1 MLFKKSLMILAC
13 VLLTQSIFVSCG
25 KKDADSSAPDNA
37 VEAKDSA
44 KGDSAKADKDAAKL
58 VDGKWPTA
66 IYSKYG
72 IDEITTKGKVVFTQ
86 LPGESPYQYQV
97 YYHGVTQD
105 ELKAWVDKLVAKGL
119 RIHDRDK
126 ERLNGK
132 YDHDTMIYF
141 ADEKQPYRMRISYDF
156 ANDMDF
162 EVYDENPNPAFT
174 ITEKKDGDD
183 SQLFVIYN
191 LSISLNAINKDTE
204 SKGSFDS
211 LGLKA
216 EDLKISDSVRNV
228 TMSEGQNGGSM
239 KIHFYTDHFTTK
251 EDSEAC
257 RKFIIDKLAEKGA
270 KFTQAMS
277 GKDVTAAELKD
288 GGLGTYGVEI
298 NGKKYML
305 MADPDN
311 EINEFGGGYG
321 VRLMVKK

>member
-1 MLFKKSLMILAC
+1 MLFKKCLVVLAC
-13 VLLTQSIFVSCG
+13 ALLTQSFFVSCG
-25 KKDADSSAPDNA
+25 KKDAGDSASNPAA
-37 VEAKDSA
+37 EAKDSA
-44 KGDSAKADKDAAKL
+44 KGDSAKADKDDAKL
-58 VDGKWPTA
+58 TDGKWPTA

-72 IDEITTKGKVVFTQ
+72 IDEITTKGKIVFTQ

-105 ELKAWVDKLVAKGL
+105 ELKAWVDKLIAKGL

-141 ADEKQPYRMRISYDF
+141 ANEKQGYRMRISFDF
-156 ANDMDF
+156 SNDMDF
-162 EVYDENPNPAFT
+162 EIYDENPNPAFT
-174 ITEKKDGDD
+174 ITEQKDGDD
-183 SQLFVIYN
+183 IRFYVYYN

-204 SKGSFDS
+204 SKGSFES
-211 LGLKA
+211 LGLKP
-216 EDLKISDSVRNV
+216 EDLKVNDSVRNV
-228 TMSEGQNGGSM
+228 TMSEGQNGGSI

-251 EDSEAC
+251 EDADAC
-257 RKFIIDKLAEKGA
+257 RKGIIDKLADKGA

-277 GKDVTAAELKD
+277 GKDVTAAELKESAI
-288 GGLGTYGVEI
+288 GTYGVEI
-298 NGKKYML
+298 NGKKFML

-311 EINEFGGGYG
+311 EFNEFGGGYG